1 MMTYAAHSGKGLFDA
16 PTERSTLV
24 SKKNRLIIGLTLLI
38 IVLVAVAAIVVPQQ
52 RTLSADAPALGTDN
66 GEVVVVTPE
75 QETITVT
82 PMVTDA
88 STETPTEEPS
98 EAPTEEPTATEA
110 STKAEPAE
118 ATDTPTEAA
127 KAASVVQEPKAYLL
141 VIIGDAVYQPV
152 PLTGDGDYTVTQ
164 KAIGAE
170 NKIHVTAESIQMS
183 SANCDNQD
191 CVDQGEV
198 SLSNREERLLGNMI
212 ICLPN
217 NVTLELLTPAEA
229 EELIAQANAQQ

>member
-1 MMTYAAHSGKGLFDA
+1 M
-16 PTERSTLV
+16 
-24 SKKNRLIIGLTLLI
+24 SKKNRLIIGLTLLV

-88 STETPTEEPS
+88 PTKTPT

-110 STKAEPAE
+110 STEAETAE
-118 ATDTPTEAA
+118 ATDAPTETM

>member
-1 MMTYAAHSGKGLFDA
+1 MMAYAAHSGKGLFDA
-16 PTERSTLV
+16 PTERSMLV

-88 STETPTEEPS
+88 STETPTEEPT

-110 STKAEPAE
+110 FTDAETAE
-118 ATDTPTEAA
+118 ATDTPTETA

>member
-1 MMTYAAHSGKGLFDA
+1 M
-16 PTERSTLV
+16 

-88 STETPTEEPS
+88 PTKTPT

-110 STKAEPAE
+110 STEAETAE
-118 ATDTPTEAA
+118 ATDAPTKTA

>member
-1 MMTYAAHSGKGLFDA
+1 MCPK
-16 PTERSTLV
+16 RS
-24 SKKNRLIIGLTLLI
+24 RLIIGLTLLV
-38 IVLVAVAAIVVPQQ
+38 IVLVAVAAIVLPQQ

-88 STETPTEEPS
+88 PTKTPT

-110 STKAEPAE
+110 STEAETAE
-118 ATDTPTEAA
+118 ATDAPTETV

-164 KAIGAE
+164 KAI
-170 NKIHVTAESIQMS
+170 VQRTRS
-183 SANCDNQD
+183 
-191 CVDQGEV
+191 
-198 SLSNREERLLGNMI
+198 
-212 ICLPN
+212 
-217 NVTLELLTPAEA
+217 T
-229 EELIAQANAQQ
+229 

>member
-1 MMTYAAHSGKGLFDA
+1 M
-16 PTERSTLV
+16 

-82 PMVTDA
+82 PMVTDVP
-88 STETPTEEPS
+88 TKTPTE
-98 EAPTEEPTATEA
+98 APAEEPTATEA
-110 STKAEPAE
+110 STEAETAE
-118 ATDTPTEAA
+118 ATDAPTETA

-191 CVDQGEV
+191 CVEQGEV

>member
-1 MMTYAAHSGKGLFDA
+1 M
-16 PTERSTLV
+16 

-82 PMVTDA
+82 PMATD
-88 STETPTEEPS
+88 
-98 EAPTEEPTATEA
+98 APTET
-110 STKAEPAE
+110 
-118 ATDTPTEAA
+118 A

>member
-1 MMTYAAHSGKGLFDA
+1 MMAYAAHSSKGLFDA

-88 STETPTEEPS
+88 PTKTPT

-110 STKAEPAE
+110 STEAETAE
-118 ATDTPTEAA
+118 ATDAPTETV

-191 CVDQGEV
+191 CVEQGEV

>member
-1 MMTYAAHSGKGLFDA
+1 M
-16 PTERSTLV
+16 

-88 STETPTEEPS
+88 PTKTPT

-110 STKAEPAE
+110 STEAETTE
-118 ATDTPTEAA
+118 ATDAPTETA

-191 CVDQGEV
+191 CVEQGEV

>member
-1 MMTYAAHSGKGLFDA
+1 MMAYAAHSGKGLFDA

-88 STETPTEEPS
+88 PTKTPT

-110 STKAEPAE
+110 STEAETAE
-118 ATDTPTEAA
+118 ATDAPTETV
-127 KAASVVQEPKAYLL
+127 KAARVVQEPKAYLL

-191 CVDQGEV
+191 CVEQGEV

-217 NVTLELLTPAEA
+217 NVTLELLTPSEA

>member
-1 MMTYAAHSGKGLFDA
+1 MQPIAARVFSMPLL
-16 PTERSTLV
+16 ERSTLV
-24 SKKNRLIIGLTLLI
+24 SKKNRLMIGLTLRI

-88 STETPTEEPS
+88 PTKTPT

-110 STKAEPAE
+110 STEAETAE
-118 ATDTPTEAA
+118 ATDAPTETA

>member
-1 MMTYAAHSGKGLFDA
+1 MMAYAAHSGKGLFDA

-24 SKKNRLIIGLTLLI
+24 SKKNRLIIGLTLLV

-88 STETPTEEPS
+88 PTKTPT
-98 EAPTEEPTATEA
+98 EAPTEEPTATEV
-110 STKAEPAE
+110 STEAETAE
-118 ATDTPTEAA
+118 ATDAPTETV

>member
-1 MMTYAAHSGKGLFDA
+1 M
-16 PTERSTLV
+16 

-66 GEVVVVTPE
+66 GEVVVVTPK

-88 STETPTEEPS
+88 PTKTPT

-110 STKAEPAE
+110 STEAETAE
-118 ATDTPTEAA
+118 ATDAPTETV

>member
-1 MMTYAAHSGKGLFDA
+1 MMAYAAHSGKCLFDA
-16 PTERSTLV
+16 PTERSMLV

-88 STETPTEEPS
+88 PTKTPT

-110 STKAEPAE
+110 STEAETAE
-118 ATDTPTEAA
+118 ATDAPTETV

-191 CVDQGEV
+191 CVEQGEV

>member
-1 MMTYAAHSGKGLFDA
+1 MAYAAHSGKGLFDA

-24 SKKNRLIIGLTLLI
+24 FKKNRLIIGLTLLI

-88 STETPTEEPS
+88 PTKTPT

-110 STKAEPAE
+110 FTDAETAE
-118 ATDTPTEAA
+118 ATDTPTETA

>member
-1 MMTYAAHSGKGLFDA
+1 MAYAAHSSKGLFDA

-75 QETITVT
+75 QETITIT

-88 STETPTEEPS
+88 PTKTPT

-110 STKAEPAE
+110 STEAETTE
-118 ATDTPTEAA
+118 ATDAPTETA

>member
-1 MMTYAAHSGKGLFDA
+1 M
-16 PTERSTLV
+16 

-52 RTLSADAPALGTDN
+52 RTLSADAPTLGTDN

-88 STETPTEEPS
+88 PTKTPT

-110 STKAEPAE
+110 STEAETAE
-118 ATDTPTEAA
+118 ATDAPTETA

>member
-1 MMTYAAHSGKGLFDA
+1 MQPIAARVFSMPLL
-16 PTERSTLV
+16 ERSTLV

-88 STETPTEEPS
+88 PTKTPT

-110 STKAEPAE
+110 STEAETAEAE
-118 ATDTPTEAA
+118 ATDAPTETV

-152 PLTGDGDYTVTQ
+152 PMTGDGDYTVTQ

>member
-1 MMTYAAHSGKGLFDA
+1 M
-16 PTERSTLV
+16 
-24 SKKNRLIIGLTLLI
+24 SKKNRLIIGITLLV

-82 PMVTDA
+82 PIVTA
-88 STETPTEEPS
+88 APTEAPTEEPT

-110 STKAEPAE
+110 ATEAETAE
-118 ATDTPTEAA
+118 ATDEPTATAA
-127 KAASVVQEPKAYLL
+127 AASVVQEPKAYLL

-191 CVDQGEV
+191 CVEQGEV
-198 SLSNREERLLGNMI
+198 SLSNRSERLLGNMI

>member
-1 MMTYAAHSGKGLFDA
+1 M
-16 PTERSTLV
+16 

-88 STETPTEEPS
+88 STETPTEEPT

-110 STKAEPAE
+110 FTDAETAE
-118 ATDTPTEAA
+118 ATDAPTKAA

>member
-1 MMTYAAHSGKGLFDA
+1 MAYAAHSGKGLFDA

-88 STETPTEEPS
+88 PTETPTEEPS

-191 CVDQGEV
+191 CVEQGEV

>member
-1 MMTYAAHSGKGLFDA
+1 M
-16 PTERSTLV
+16 

-82 PMVTDA
+82 PMMTDA
-88 STETPTEEPS
+88 PTETPTEEP
-98 EAPTEEPTATEA
+98 TEA
-110 STKAEPAE
+110 STEAETAE
-118 ATDTPTEAA
+118 ATDTPTETA
-127 KAASVVQEPKAYLL
+127 KTASVVQEPKAYLL

>member
-1 MMTYAAHSGKGLFDA
+1 MQPIAARVFSMPLL
-16 PTERSTLV
+16 ERSTLV

-88 STETPTEEPS
+88 PTKTPT

-110 STKAEPAE
+110 STEAETTE
-118 ATDTPTEAA
+118 ATDAPTETA

>member
-1 MMTYAAHSGKGLFDA
+1 MMAYAAHSGKGLFDA
-16 PTERSTLV
+16 PTERSTLG
-24 SKKNRLIIGLTLLI
+24 SKKNRWIIGLTLLI
-38 IVLVAVAAIVVPQQ
+38 SVLVAVAAIVVPQQ

-88 STETPTEEPS
+88 PTKTPT

-110 STKAEPAE
+110 STEAETAE
-118 ATDTPTEAA
+118 ATDAPTETV

>member
-1 MMTYAAHSGKGLFDA
+1 M
-16 PTERSTLV
+16 

-88 STETPTEEPS
+88 PTETPTEEPS
-98 EAPTEEPTATEA
+98 EAPTD
-110 STKAEPAE
+110 AETAE
-118 ATDTPTEAA
+118 ATDTPTETA

-191 CVDQGEV
+191 CVEQGEV

>member
-1 MMTYAAHSGKGLFDA
+1 M
-16 PTERSTLV
+16 

-88 STETPTEEPS
+88 PTETPMEEPT

-110 STKAEPAE
+110 FTDAETAE

-191 CVDQGEV
+191 CVEQGEV

>member
-1 MMTYAAHSGKGLFDA
+1 MMAYAAHSGKGLFDA

-88 STETPTEEPS
+88 PTKTPT

-110 STKAEPAE
+110 STEAETAE
-118 ATDTPTEAA
+118 ATDAPTEMV

>member
-88 STETPTEEPS
+88 PTETPMEEPTK
-98 EAPTEEPTATEA
+98 APTEEPTATEA
-110 STKAEPAE
+110 STEAETAE
-118 ATDTPTEAA
+118 ATDTPTDTA

>member
-1 MMTYAAHSGKGLFDA
+1 MMAYAAHSGKGLFDA
-16 PTERSTLV
+16 PTERSMLV

-88 STETPTEEPS
+88 PTKTPT

-110 STKAEPAE
+110 STGAETTE
-118 ATDTPTEAA
+118 ATDAPTETV

-191 CVDQGEV
+191 CVEQGEV

>member
-1 MMTYAAHSGKGLFDA
+1 MMAYAAHSGKGLFDA

-24 SKKNRLIIGLTLLI
+24 SKKNRLIIGLTLLV

-88 STETPTEEPS
+88 PTKTPT

-110 STKAEPAE
+110 STEAETAE
-118 ATDTPTEAA
+118 ATDAPTETV
-127 KAASVVQEPKAYLL
+127 KATSVVQEPKAYLL

-191 CVDQGEV
+191 CVEQGEV

>member
-1 MMTYAAHSGKGLFDA
+1 MQPIAARVFSMPLL
-16 PTERSTLV
+16 ERSTLV

-88 STETPTEEPS
+88 PTKTPT

-110 STKAEPAE
+110 STEVETAEAE
-118 ATDTPTEAA
+118 ATDAPTETV

>member
-1 MMTYAAHSGKGLFDA
+1 MLAYAAHSSKGLFDA

-24 SKKNRLIIGLTLLI
+24 SKKNRLIIGLTLLV

-88 STETPTEEPS
+88 PTKTPT

-110 STKAEPAE
+110 STEAETAE
-118 ATDTPTEAA
+118 ATDAPTETV

>member
-1 MMTYAAHSGKGLFDA
+1 M
-16 PTERSTLV
+16 
-24 SKKNRLIIGLTLLI
+24 SKKNRLIIGLTLLV

-88 STETPTEEPS
+88 PTKTPT

-110 STKAEPAE
+110 STEAETAE
-118 ATDTPTEAA
+118 ATDAPTETV

-191 CVDQGEV
+191 CVEQGEV

>member
-1 MMTYAAHSGKGLFDA
+1 MMAYAAHSGKGLSDA

-88 STETPTEEPS
+88 PTKTPT

-110 STKAEPAE
+110 STEAETAE
-118 ATDTPTEAA
+118 ATDAPTETV

-191 CVDQGEV
+191 CVEQGVV

>member
-1 MMTYAAHSGKGLFDA
+1 MAYAAHSGKGLFDD

-88 STETPTEEPS
+88 PTETPMEEPS

>member
-1 MMTYAAHSGKGLFDA
+1 MMAYAAHNGKGLFNA

-88 STETPTEEPS
+88 PTKTPT

-110 STKAEPAE
+110 STEAETAE
-118 ATDTPTEAA
+118 ATDAPTETA

-191 CVDQGEV
+191 CVEQGVV

>member
-1 MMTYAAHSGKGLFDA
+1 MQPIAARVFSMPLL
-16 PTERSTLV
+16 ERSTLV

-88 STETPTEEPS
+88 PTKTPT

-110 STKAEPAE
+110 STEAETAE
-118 ATDTPTEAA
+118 ATDAPTETA

-164 KAIGAE
+164 KASGAE

>member
-1 MMTYAAHSGKGLFDA
+1 MMAYAAHSGKGLFDA

-88 STETPTEEPS
+88 PTKTPT

-110 STKAEPAE
+110 STEAETAK
-118 ATDTPTEAA
+118 ATDAPTETA

-191 CVDQGEV
+191 CVEQGEV

>member
-1 MMTYAAHSGKGLFDA
+1 MMAYAAHSGKGLFDA

-38 IVLVAVAAIVVPQQ
+38 IVLVAIAAIVVPQQ

-88 STETPTEEPS
+88 PTETPMEEPT

-110 STKAEPAE
+110 FTDAETAE

-191 CVDQGEV
+191 CVEQGEV